1 MCQGFEEFSFESPE
15 FRHTLL
21 INHYFYILSNTHINA
36 FSMTARSDTEHTMR
50 SSSVIVWKEEFVRI
64 RRHRRGLWSHEP

>member
-21 INHYFYILSNTHINA
+21 INHYFYILSNTHINV
-36 FSMTARSDTEHTMR
+36 FSMTARSDT
-50 SSSVIVWKEEFVRI
+50 VAVYA
-64 RRHRRGLWSHEP
+64 RHKSECPNKGNPY